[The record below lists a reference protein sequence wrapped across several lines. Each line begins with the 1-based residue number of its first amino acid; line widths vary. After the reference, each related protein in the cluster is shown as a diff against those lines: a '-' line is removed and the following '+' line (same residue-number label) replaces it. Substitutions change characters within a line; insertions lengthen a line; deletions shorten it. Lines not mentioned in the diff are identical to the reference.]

1 MDFHGSDACGV
12 GVVAQVYLVGSDDQL
27 LLAKQM
33 INEIVQGADQARTC
47 LLAPPALPR
56 ARPVR
61 WVCLALRL
69 SERAA
74 IPSLC
79 SRRLSDL
86 RAHDSVSCGTSE
98 PRLMALNA
106 AQNDGGGGRRGGA
119 AGIPGGGGSGFRGQG
134 GGGAQSGLGDSGCAA
149 ASCLPFFRD
158 AAR

>member
-1 MDFHGSDACGV
+1 MHFHGPDAC

-33 INEIVQGADQARTC
+33 INEIVQGADQARAPC

-86 RAHDSVSCGTSE
+86 RAHDSVSCGTS
-98 PRLMALNA
+98 
-106 AQNDGGGGRRGGA
+106 
-119 AGIPGGGGSGFRGQG
+119 
-134 GGGAQSGLGDSGCAA
+134 
-149 ASCLPFFRD
+149 
-158 AAR
+158 